1 MSEFPNL
8 KKPYDFISSLGG
20 IGLIPFAPGT
30 FGSIFACFVFVIIS
44 HFVDMLIP
52 TICIVFIA
60 IWVCEKASVNLTQK
74 DHKSIVIDE
83 LVGIWLAMIP
93 VLFIASTQYERSL
106 YAFLALIFFR
116 IFDIFKPYPISYIDK
131 NLKNGFG
138 IVLDDIVAGIYTAI
152 FALSLIHISE
162 PTRPY

>member
-8 KKPYDFISSLGG
+8 KKPYDFIASLGG

-30 FGSIFACFVFVIIS
+30 FGSIFAWFVFVIMS
-44 HFVDMLIP
+44 HFVDMLIY

-83 LVGIWLAMIP
+83 LAGMWVALVPVIW
-93 VLFIASTQYERSL
+93 FASDQLERIIF
-106 YAFLALIFFR
+106 ACLALVFFR
-116 IFDIFKPYPISYIDK
+116 VFDILKPFPISYFDK
-131 NLKNGFG
+131 KYKNGFG
-138 IVLDDIVAGIYTAI
+138 IVLDDIIAGIFSGI
-152 FALSLIHISE
+152 LSVLIVVFLI
-162 PTRPY
+162 